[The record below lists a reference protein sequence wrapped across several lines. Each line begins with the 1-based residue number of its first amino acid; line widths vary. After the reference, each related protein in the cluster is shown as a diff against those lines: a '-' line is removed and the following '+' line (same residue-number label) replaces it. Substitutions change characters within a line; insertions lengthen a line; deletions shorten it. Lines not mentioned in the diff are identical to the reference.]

1 MHSSNDVAGSQDET
15 GDFINIWLLVRRNI
29 KAIAILVFA
38 IVVLTAI
45 YMLSVPDRY
54 QTKAQMV
61 LAVSE
66 TRFSETTGRMET
78 FEFGRASVETELSKL
93 RSRDFAEQVAT
104 QLNLFENERFVN
116 PINDKTGL
124 PVPDEIHRE
133 AVIDKVLNS
142 YSVSRTGES
151 HAVTVEGRSTDP
163 VLAAG
168 MANAVITV
176 YIENELDGRVARL
189 QKFIDDLKR
198 RVELLGEELTQAEAE
213 LADFIRND
221 NLDDE
226 QVMVRLRS
234 NVEREKAILSAGIE
248 QEISEEEEQILRAR
262 VAEAEEKLQL
272 RTRSELSLLRKERE
286 IELLRSRFQ
295 TAIDNLNLLETRI
308 GQVEG
313 GTVQVSV
320 ARVPISPYA
329 PNRVLATVL
338 AGMMALILGF
348 VLALI
353 REGLDRTVRSEQ
365 QILKATGLRNLGYFT
380 TQKKPNGKAQDAIE
394 DLLKN
399 PRSPLAESARG
410 VLTNCIK
417 FQDAKILLVTSGLPN
432 EGKSLVSAV
441 LAASAAAD
449 GMDTLLIDLDTHRR
463 GATKLL
469 FANPDDVQRSDIY
482 GDNLI
487 VQPVPIAA
495 QTPGTLDLITV
506 ESPTRELTDAADNK
520 LRKLKDALTARYDLI
535 VIDTPPALLLDEVYR
550 NDALVDAVLLVAR
563 WGKTRQDAL
572 GVAAR
577 RLSHA
582 GFNVLGTILND
593 VDPKK
598 FRWIGY
604 GGYYGNYDDY
614 KS

>member
-1 MHSSNDVAGSQDET
+1 MHSSNGVVGSQDET
-15 GDFINIWLLVRRNI
+15 GDFINIWLLLRRNL
-29 KAIAILVFA
+29 KAIAILV
-38 IVVLTAI
+38 VVTVALTAI
-45 YMLSVPDRY
+45 YMSSIPDRY

-66 TRFSETTGRMET
+66 TRFSEATGRMET
-78 FEFGRASVETELSKL
+78 FEFGRASVETELAKL
-93 RSRDFAEQVAT
+93 RSRDFAEQVAE
-104 QLNLFENERFVN
+104 QLSLFDNSSFVN
-116 PINDKTGL
+116 NISKSTGL
-124 PVPDEIHRE
+124 PIPKEIHRE
-133 AVIDKVLNS
+133 AVIDKVLSS
-142 YSVSRTGES
+142 YSVSRAGES

-163 VLAAG
+163 VLAASL
-168 MANAVITV
+168 ANTVISV
-176 YIENELDGRVARL
+176 YIENELSGRVARL
-189 QKFIDDLKR
+189 EKFISDLKR
-198 RVELLGEELTQAEAE
+198 RVGLLGEELTQAEAE
-213 LADFIRND
+213 LAEFIRND
-221 NLDDE
+221 SLDDD

-248 QEISEEEEQILRAR
+248 QGISVEEEQILRAR
-262 VAEAEEKLQL
+262 VAEAEEKLQV

-308 GQVEG
+308 GQVEE

-329 PNRVLATVL
+329 PNRVLASLL
-338 AGMMALILGF
+338 AGMMSIILGF
-348 VLALI
+348 IVALV
-353 REGLDRTVRSEQ
+353 REGLDRTIRNEQ

-380 TQKKPNGKAQDAIE
+380 KQISSDANSEHVIE
-394 DLLKN
+394 DLLNN
-399 PRSPLAESARG
+399 PRSPLAEAARG

-417 FQDAKILLVTSGLPN
+417 FQDAKIILITSGLPN
-432 EGKSLVSAV
+432 EGKSLVSSV

-463 GATKLL
+463 GSTKLL
-469 FANPDDVQRSDIY
+469 FSNPDDVQRSDIY

-495 QTPGTLDLITV
+495 QAAGTLDLITV

-520 LRKLKDALTARYDLI
+520 LRKLRDALTARYDLI
-535 VIDTPPALLLDEVYR
+535 VIDTPPALILDEVYR

-563 WGKTRQDAL
+563 WGKTRQDAF
-572 GVAAR
+572 GTVAR
-577 RLSHA
+577 RLSLA

-604 GGYYGNYDDY
+604 DGYYGSYDDY
-614 KS
+614 